1 MEDIFFSRIGL
12 AIQHLATAVE
22 LAPHI
27 KTEVDALS
35 TELQTF
41 EGSING
47 LIDQRVQARLDQI
60 DGAALSGLNA
70 LTDRVAALEGG
81 VEALADELDPPPPAP
96 PNDTTA
102 GTVTATVPGGTG
114 DDNVAGGAGA
124 DSVAGTDTAAE
135 GSTVGADTPSGTAGD
150 DAINP
155 A

>member
-12 AIQHLATAVE
+12 AFQHLLTAVE
-22 LAPHI
+22 LPAHVQA
-27 KTEVDALS
+27 EVHTLS

-70 LTDRVAALEGG
+70 LTDRVTALEGG
-81 VEALADELDPPPPAP
+81 VEKLADELDPPPPPTEPAAPVEAEPVAPEGTAPAEVAPVEAEAP
-96 PNDTTA
+96 P
-102 GTVTATVPGGTG
+102 
-114 DDNVAGGAGA
+114 
-124 DSVAGTDTAAE
+124 AE
-135 GSTVGADTPSGTAGD
+135 
-150 DAINP
+150 P

>member
-70 LTDRVAALEGG
+70 LTDRVTALEGG
-81 VEALADELDPPPPAP
+81 VEKLADELDPPADTVAAP
-96 PNDTTA
+96 DTTTS
-102 GTVTATVPGGTG
+102 TVAGGTG
-114 DDNVAGGAGA
+114 DDSVAGAAGDDSVAAPAGGGGGAGGTA
-124 DSVAGTDTAAE
+124 DDSV
-135 GSTVGADTPSGTAGD
+135 STS
-150 DAINP
+150 
-155 A
+155 